1 MAEIPTLE
9 LATATLEELEERLA
23 RVREDKSR
31 CGECSKSYCTG
42 RYNLINGKE
51 LSYCG
56 SDIVK
61 TIEAIIAVRKN
72 QENTSVKGSCNGT
85 CEKCKM
91 LDRTILES
99 GYPFCKHWHNFTA
112 YDGFCFMYS
121 GEDELELTA
130 E

>member
-1 MAEIPTLE
+1 MADIPTLE

-23 RVREDKSR
+23 RVREDKER

-42 RYNLINGKE
+42 RYNLINGKR

-56 SDIVK
+56 SDIIK
-61 TIEAIIAVRKN
+61 TIEAMIAVRKN
-72 QENTSVKGSCNGT
+72 LENTSVKGACNVT

-121 GEDELELTA
+121 GEDES
-130 E
+130 